1 MFLRRLKQTLISIL
15 HIKSLNIILIFIL
28 LASCDIFRKTD
39 DRKPIARVNDT
50 YLYEDDLKGLGTDG
64 ITGED
69 STLIV
74 QNFIK
79 EWATAQLLVDGAQIN
94 LNEKKQEDFNKLVI
108 QYKNDLFSKA
118 YLEALVKQN
127 LDTTVS
133 AEEANSYY
141 ELHKDV
147 FKLNE
152 ELIKFRYVHVDENI
166 IDFDVIK
173 ERFKRFE
180 EDDKTALDS
189 IAIQFKSYSL
199 NDSIWIKM
207 SQVIAKIPVVN
218 SENKNQ
224 LLKKSNFVQL
234 KDSLGVYLMQVND
247 VLIRNDT
254 APLEYVRPTI
264 NQIVTNKRKL
274 ELIKK
279 LEKDIT
285 KDAIKNKEFE
295 IYN

>member
-1 MFLRRLKQTLISIL
+1 MR
-15 HIKSLNIILIFIL
+15 IKSLIIVFCFSVVFTGCNIFKK
-28 LASCDIFRKTD
+28 SDE
-39 DRKPIARVNDT
+39 RKPIARVNDN
-50 YLYEDDLKGLGTDG
+50 YLYEDDLKGLVSEG

-74 QNFIK
+74 QNYIK
-79 EWATAQLLVDGAQIN
+79 EWATEQLLVDGAHLN
-94 LNEKKQEDFNKLVI
+94 LSEEKQNNFNKLVG

-118 YLEALVKQN
+118 YLEALVKKN
-127 LDTTVS
+127 LDTAVS
-133 AEEANSYY
+133 NEEANEYY
-141 ELHKDV
+141 EANKDV

-152 ELIKFRYVHVDENI
+152 ELIKFRYIHVDENI
-166 IDFDVIK
+166 IDFETIK
-173 ERFKRFE
+173 ERFDKFEDEDKR
-180 EDDKTALDS
+180 ALDS

-199 NDSIWIKM
+199 NDSIWVRM
-207 SQVIAKIPVVN
+207 RQVISKIPGVN
-218 SENKNQ
+218 SENKIQ

-234 KDSLGVYLMQVND
+234 KDSLGVYLMQIND
-247 VLIRNDT
+247 VLLRNDT
-254 APLEYVRPTI
+254 APLEYVKPTI
-264 NQIVTNKRKL
+264 NQIVINKRKL